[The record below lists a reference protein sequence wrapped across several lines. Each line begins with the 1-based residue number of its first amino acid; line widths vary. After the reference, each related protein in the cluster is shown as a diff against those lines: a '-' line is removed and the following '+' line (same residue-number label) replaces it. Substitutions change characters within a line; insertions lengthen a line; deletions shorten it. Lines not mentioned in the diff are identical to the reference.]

1 MMAAPF
7 GTVDT
12 RSAAEFRRPYDECVI
27 QETAPFEVLEESGN
41 GLIDS
46 LGELGVL
53 GHVGVG
59 VPIVVGT
66 AVDQLD
72 EADAALGEAAGDQT
86 LPAEARRVPARNAIQ
101 LKCFIRL
108 ARNLE

>member
-7 GTVDT
+7 GAVDT
-12 RSAAEFRRPYDECVI
+12 RSAAKFRSPHDERVV
-27 QETAPFEVLEESGN
+27 QQSAPFEVLEESGN

-46 LGELGVL
+46 LRELGVL

-59 VPIVVGT
+59 VPIVVGA

-86 LPAEARRVPARNAIQ
+86 LPTEALGIAALNDVE
-101 LKCFIRL
+101 L
-108 ARNLE
+108 